1 VTPEQTAADR
11 IARAVERRTGTPDL
25 TCLEIGRAGVEAMS
39 AAGLVVL
46 TAERAAQL
54 LAAEREA
61 ERLRGACVAMDAGLS
76 EFWPVGPV
84 SKGHDVYIGPVDDA
98 WLALRAAL
106 SPDAPPNA

>member
-1 VTPEQTAADR
+1 MSPELQAASAVTEAVQTGV
-11 IARAVERRTGTPDL
+11 ARHSTPA
-25 TCLEIGRAGVEAMS
+25 EIGRASVEAMS